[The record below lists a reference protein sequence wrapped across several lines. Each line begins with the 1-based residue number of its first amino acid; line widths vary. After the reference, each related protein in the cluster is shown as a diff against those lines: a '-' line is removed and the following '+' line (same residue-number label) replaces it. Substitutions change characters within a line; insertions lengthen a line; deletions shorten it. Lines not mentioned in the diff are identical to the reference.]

1 MDRDNSYIDLADF
14 YVEFWLV
21 PLAWPSSNP
30 FAYGIRGPPVVVHL
44 PPLEIPT
51 RKTSPHQQ

>member
-1 MDRDNSYIDLADF
+1 MDRDNSYMDLADF
-14 YVEFWLV
+14 TSSSWLTAGV
-21 PLAWPSSNP
+21 AKYEPI
-30 FAYGIRGPPVVVHL
+30 AYGIRGPPAVHL